1 MKEKMFASRLVSSI
15 YRQCKILFCQN
26 IYHSTSKKFIYT
38 TSRELSEES
47 PNKKTDLDYT
57 IGIVAVAHERFGE
70 LKVFVQSMINQTQSN
85 WNLHVL
91 HDGVNE
97 EFCNI
102 MEGYRRKKPMQ
113 ITYECTSKRFND
125 YGHSLREIG
134 LKKAIGQYV
143 LITNAD
149 NYYAPKTFEFINI
162 AIKNSDHKPD
172 VIMFDMVHSHR
183 NAGETKAPRYSFFK
197 VSYRRNYIDMGAAV
211 VEKSL
216 AQSAG
221 FSDKSFAADATY
233 FENILNKKLENRSSL
248 ILTKIPRVLLVHN

>member
-1 MKEKMFASRLVSSI
+1 MIVKKIASGLFSSI
-15 YRQCKILFCQN
+15 FRKYKISFYQN
-26 IYHSTSKKFIYT
+26 LYHSISTNFIYT
-38 TSRELSEES
+38 TSRELSEKS
-47 PNKKTDLDYT
+47 PNKKADIDYT
-57 IGIVAVAHERFGE
+57 IDIVAVAHKRFGE
-70 LKVFVQSMINQTQSN
+70 LKVFVQSMINQTQNN
-85 WNLHVL
+85 WTLHVL
-91 HDGVNE
+91 HDGANE

-102 MEGYRRKKPMQ
+102 MEGYRHEKPMQ
-113 ITYECTSKRFND
+113 ITYECSNERFND

-134 LKKAIGQYV
+134 LKKATGQYI

-183 NAGETKAPRYSFFK
+183 NAGVTKAPRYSFFK
-197 VSYRRNYIDMGAAV
+197 VSYRRNFIDMGAAV

-233 FENILNKKLENRSSL
+233 FENILNKKLENRSRL